1 MVSVMAAAPLDGV
14 PGAMQAGGWRDA
26 FLSRHK
32 QPAKGVAEVG
42 SHGPKFQEHSR
53 GRDNRRRPRASSH
66 SREPLSCPAE
76 TKVPDPNVSGTPQS
90 APSSSAGFDQK
101 AVLDQDRVLIEQLT
115 QHALR
120 RERPAI
126 RKPPPPPKVTP
137 YRRER
142 DSSESTST
150 SVFHHVLDS
159 SEAITVAPLALAA
172 GSKTF
177 EHSMSAAVRLNSPAE
192 LSSGGVYAA
201 AVKSPRPQDVA
212 TGTPRPVENTLAAR
226 SPRLTQAGMAVTA
239 RNTSKPA
246 DFVEPTIEPV
256 VPRSGAL
263 FTAMDIDSIMDKLDQ
278 GKKDDSSKDAA
289 VAAAS
294 ATAATASAQLPPE
307 RRECTQNFGDISEE
321 FFRNHKLDVPRREED
336 IEEHLRG
343 KATER
348 RQRRASAE
356 QVKPIS
362 TIDSWQEDDVPAV
375 SHPDHLKPGRSS
387 QGGSHMRAAVASIAD
402 PTATL
407 PSASMHHS
415 SSSSKPEL
423 QLFEKLEDAK
433 RRKRLGER
441 VSPVFLKDVAAQAK
455 PLFPA
460 MPLEQ
465 LVMALRLFTSAR
477 HEDHDLYLRILGEIP
492 LQIRGI
498 TPELLT
504 TCLRVLWRLR
514 LNEETYLELFSM
526 EAMNMIRAGKR
537 RVGRTVRAPRRA
549 PAPGRSADLG
559 VAAPSSGDVAPP
571 PEAPSPFNA
580 EQLIRIGNALSQLSS
595 QHPPRFMEVYHEQF
609 ALAIPRMTREECELV
624 SPTLAM
630 SPLMHDPLR
639 RSFLERCTQV
649 DAGKPLESSDVPS
662 GGSAPDISQYQIE
675 AAVRQKRLKH
685 FRNIYI
691 IEMSV
696 RKETFSFFS
705 SLPAD
710 VRAYLDGL
718 HARSKA
724 LGHEGSSTLASQVAA
739 VLDQLGVSCKLE
751 TMAGALSLHV
761 VAQATNP
768 LAERTEIVYECSD
781 VDAFYA
787 MRQDDRGATPQ
798 HTSWAKLRH
807 RLLQRL
813 GIQLTHIGIW
823 EWKQMSEA
831 QRVNYMVKV
840 QSLQ

>member
-1 MVSVMAAAPLDGV
+1 MVSVIAAAPLDSA
-14 PGAMQAGGWRDA
+14 PGALKAGGWRDA

-32 QPAKGVAEVG
+32 QPANGLGEAG
-42 SHGPKFQEHSR
+42 SDGPELRGHSR
-53 GRDNRRRPRASSH
+53 GRDARRGVRASHH
-66 SREPLSCPAE
+66 SREPSGCLTE
-76 TKVPDPNVSGTPQS
+76 TNVLDTAAGGSGTPRS
-90 APSSSAGFDQK
+90 ARGSSAGFDQK

-115 QHALR
+115 QLAPR
-120 RERPAI
+120 RERPAV

-137 YRRER
+137 YRREKG
-142 DSSESTST
+142 SSESTPT
-150 SVFHHVLDS
+150 SVLHHVLDS
-159 SEAITVAPLALAA
+159 SEAMAVTTPASAA
-172 GSKTF
+172 GSRPS
-177 EHSMSAAVRLNSPAE
+177 EHSMSAAVRFNSPAK
-192 LSSGGVYAA
+192 LSPAGVHAA
-201 AVKSPRPQDVA
+201 TIKSPRPRDVA
-212 TGTPRPVENTLAAR
+212 TVTPRLVESTLTAR
-226 SPRLTQAGMAVTA
+226 SPRLTQAGVAVTA
-239 RNTSKPA
+239 SSSASSKPA
-246 DFVEPTIEPV
+246 NFIEPSVEPV

-278 GKKDDSSKDAA
+278 GKNDDSCKDAAAAA
-289 VAAAS
+289 VAAKAS
-294 ATAATASAQLPPE
+294 TEPPPE

-321 FFRNHKLDVPRREED
+321 FYRNHRLDVPRRQEED
-336 IEEHLRG
+336 NEEHLHG

-362 TIDSWQEDDVPAV
+362 IDSWQEDDMPAI
-375 SHPDHLKPGRSS
+375 SHRDHLKPGRSG
-387 QGGSHMRAAVASIAD
+387 QCGSDMRAAVSSVAD
-402 PTATL
+402 PTATV
-407 PSASMHHS
+407 PSASMDHS
-415 SSSSKPEL
+415 SSSSKPEV
-423 QLFEKLEDAK
+423 QLFEKLEDVK

-441 VSPVFLKDVAAQAK
+441 VSPVYLKDVAAQAK

-526 EAMNMIRAGKR
+526 EAMNMIRAKR
-537 RVGRTVRAPRRA
+537 RGGRTVRAPRRA
-549 PAPGRSADLG
+549 PAPGRSADAG
-559 VAAPSSGDVAPP
+559 VAAPTSSDVVAP

-624 SPTLAM
+624 NPTLAM

-639 RSFLERCTQV
+639 RSFLERCAQV

-662 GGSAPDISQYQIE
+662 GGAAPDISQYQIE
-675 AAVRQKRLKH
+675 AAVRQRRLKH

-691 IEMSV
+691 TEMSV

-710 VRAYLDGL
+710 VRAYLDVL
-718 HARSKA
+718 HAASKA
-724 LGHEGSSTLASQVAA
+724 LGHEGCSTLASQVAA
-739 VLDQLGVSCKLE
+739 VLDQLGVSCKLDSME
-751 TMAGALSLHV
+751 GALSLHV

-768 LAERTEIVYECSD
+768 LAERAEIVYECSD

-787 MRQDDRGATPQ
+787 TRQDDRGATPQ

-807 RLLQRL
+807 RLLQRF
-813 GIQLTHIGIW
+813 GIQLTHINIG

>member
-1 MVSVMAAAPLDGV
+1 
-14 PGAMQAGGWRDA
+14 
-26 FLSRHK
+26 
-32 QPAKGVAEVG
+32 
-42 SHGPKFQEHSR
+42 
-53 GRDNRRRPRASSH
+53 
-66 SREPLSCPAE
+66 
-76 TKVPDPNVSGTPQS
+76 
-90 APSSSAGFDQK
+90 
-101 AVLDQDRVLIEQLT
+101 
-115 QHALR
+115 
-120 RERPAI
+120 
-126 RKPPPPPKVTP
+126 
-137 YRRER
+137 
-142 DSSESTST
+142 
-150 SVFHHVLDS
+150 
-159 SEAITVAPLALAA
+159 
-172 GSKTF
+172 
-177 EHSMSAAVRLNSPAE
+177 
-192 LSSGGVYAA
+192 
-201 AVKSPRPQDVA
+201 
-212 TGTPRPVENTLAAR
+212 
-226 SPRLTQAGMAVTA
+226 
-239 RNTSKPA
+239 
-246 DFVEPTIEPV
+246 
-256 VPRSGAL
+256 
-263 FTAMDIDSIMDKLDQ
+263 
-278 GKKDDSSKDAA
+278 
-289 VAAAS
+289 
-294 ATAATASAQLPPE
+294 
-307 RRECTQNFGDISEE
+307 
-321 FFRNHKLDVPRREED
+321 
-336 IEEHLRG
+336 
-343 KATER
+343 
-348 RQRRASAE
+348 
-356 QVKPIS
+356 
-362 TIDSWQEDDVPAV
+362 
-375 SHPDHLKPGRSS
+375 
-387 QGGSHMRAAVASIAD
+387 
-402 PTATL
+402 
-407 PSASMHHS
+407 MHHS

>member
-1 MVSVMAAAPLDGV
+1 MAAAPLDGAA
-14 PGAMQAGGWRDA
+14 GAMKAGGWRDA

-32 QPAKGVAEVG
+32 QSANGVEEARSDDVELRG
-42 SHGPKFQEHSR
+42 HSR
-53 GRDNRRRPRASSH
+53 GRDSRGRPRASSR
-66 SREPLSCPAE
+66 SRESSIRLSDGPVLDAAAGG
-76 TKVPDPNVSGTPQS
+76 SGTPRS
-90 APSSSAGFDQK
+90 ARGSSSGFDQK
-101 AVLDQDRVLIEQLT
+101 AVLDQDKVLIEQLT
-115 QHALR
+115 QHVPR

-126 RKPPPPPKVTP
+126 RKPPPPPKITP

-142 DSSESTST
+142 GNSELGPHSA
-150 SVFHHVLDS
+150 
-159 SEAITVAPLALAA
+159 EAVALATPASAA
-172 GSKTF
+172 GSKAS
-177 EHSMSAAVRLNSPAE
+177 EQGMSAAARLSSPAE
-192 LSSGGVYAA
+192 SSQAGVQAA
-201 AVKSPRPQDVA
+201 TAKSPRPRDV
-212 TGTPRPVENTLAAR
+212 RPMESTLAAR

-239 RNTSKPA
+239 GNSTSSKLA
-246 DFVEPTIEPV
+246 DLEPV

-278 GKKDDSSKDAA
+278 GKHENSCKEVTAA
-289 VAAAS
+289 VF
-294 ATAATASAQLPPE
+294 ATTAITASTEPPPE

-321 FFRNHKLDVPRREED
+321 FYKNHRMDVPRRQEED
-336 IEEHLRG
+336 AEEHPRSR
-343 KATER
+343 ATER
-348 RQRRASAE
+348 GQRRAVAE
-356 QVKPIS
+356 QVKEPIS
-362 TIDSWQEDDVPAV
+362 TIDSWREDDMPAA
-375 SHPDHLKPGRSS
+375 SHRGELTQGRPG
-387 QGGSHMRAAVASIAD
+387 QGGSNMRAAVASVAD
-402 PTATL
+402 PTAML
-407 PSASMHHS
+407 HSASVDHS
-415 SSSSKPEL
+415 SSSSKPET
-423 QLFEKLEDAK
+423 QLFEKLEDVK

-465 LVMALRLFTSAR
+465 LVLALRLFTSAR

-537 RVGRTVRAPRRA
+537 RGGRTVRAPRRA
-549 PAPGRSADLG
+549 PAPGRSPDSG
-559 VAAPSSGDVAPP
+559 IAAPGSNDVAPS

-624 SPTLAM
+624 NPTLAM

-639 RSFLERCTQV
+639 RSFLERCAQV
-649 DAGKPLESSDVPS
+649 DAGKPLASSDVPS
-662 GGSAPDISQYQIE
+662 GGAAPDISLYQIE
-675 AAVRQKRLKH
+675 AAARQRRLKH

-691 IEMSV
+691 IETSV

-718 HARSKA
+718 HAGSKE
-724 LGHEGSSTLASQVAA
+724 LGHEGSGTLASQVAA
-739 VLDQLGVSCKLE
+739 VLDQLGVSCKLDS
-751 TMAGALSLHV
+751 MAGPLSLHV

-768 LAERTEIVYECSD
+768 LAERSEIVYECSD

-787 MRQDDRGATPQ
+787 PRQDDRGATPQ

>member
-14 PGAMQAGGWRDA
+14 PGAMKAGGWRDG
-26 FLSRHK
+26 FLSRHR
-32 QPAKGVAEVG
+32 QPANGTEEAGNDG
-42 SHGPKFQEHSR
+42 SELRGHGR
-53 GRDNRRRPRASSH
+53 GRDARGRQRASSC
-66 SREPLSCPAE
+66 SREPSSRPA
-76 TKVPDPNVSGTPQS
+76 DMNVLDTGVGSSGTPGS
-90 APSSSAGFDQK
+90 ARGSSAGFDQK

-115 QHALR
+115 QLAPR

-137 YRRER
+137 YRRDR
-142 DSSESTST
+142 GGSEATPT
-150 SVFHHVLDS
+150 GVFHHVLNS
-159 SEAITVAPLALAA
+159 SEAVTLAKPAAALRLA
-172 GSKTF
+172 
-177 EHSMSAAVRLNSPAE
+177 SPAE
-192 LSSGGVYAA
+192 LPSAGVNMATM
-201 AVKSPRPQDVA
+201 KSPRSRDVA
-212 TGTPRPVENTLAAR
+212 AGTPRPVESTLAMR

-239 RNTSKPA
+239 SSTASPKTA
-246 DFVEPTIEPV
+246 SVVEPTMEPV

-278 GKKDDSSKDAA
+278 GKNDNSCKEPEEPA
-289 VAAAS
+289 
-294 ATAATASAQLPPE
+294 PE

-321 FFRNHKLDVPRREED
+321 FYRNHKLDVPRRQEED
-336 IEEHLRG
+336 TEEQLRG
-343 KATER
+343 KAT
-348 RQRRASAE
+348 QRRASAE
-356 QVKPIS
+356 QVKEPIS
-362 TIDSWQEDDVPAV
+362 TVDSWREDDMPAV
-375 SHPDHLKPGRSS
+375 GHRGQLKPRTSN
-387 QGGSHMRAAVASIAD
+387 QGGSHMRATAASVAD

-407 PSASMHHS
+407 PSPSTNNSIS
-415 SSSSKPEL
+415 SANPE
-423 QLFEKLEDAK
+423 QQIFEKLEDVK

-441 VSPVFLKDVAAQAK
+441 VSPVFLKDVAVQAK

-537 RVGRTVRAPRRA
+537 RGGRTVRAPRRA
-549 PAPGRSADLG
+549 PAPGRSADPG
-559 VAAPSSGDVAPP
+559 VAAPSSCEAAPP

-595 QHPPRFMEVYHEQF
+595 QHPPRFIEVYHEQF

-624 SPTLAM
+624 NPTLAM

-639 RSFLERCTQV
+639 RSFLERCAQV
-649 DAGKPLESSDVPS
+649 DAGNPLQPANVQS
-662 GGSAPDISQYQIE
+662 GGAAPDISQFQME
-675 AAVRQKRLKH
+675 AAVRQRRLKH
-685 FRNIYI
+685 FRNVYI
-691 IEMSV
+691 IEMSI

-705 SLPAD
+705 SLPSE

-718 HARSKA
+718 HAGSKA
-724 LGHEGSSTLASQVAA
+724 LNHEGSSTLASQVAA
-739 VLDQLGVSCKLE
+739 VLDQLGVSCKLDS
-751 TMAGALSLHV
+751 MAGALSLHV

-768 LAERTEIVYECSD
+768 LAERSEIVYECSD
-781 VDAFYA
+781 YDAFYA
-787 MRQDDRGATPQ
+787 TRQDDRGATPQ

-813 GIQLTHIGIW
+813 GTQLTHIGIW